1 MTGTSIH
8 HPIPMDSQ
16 NIGSALGGK
25 SRDGLAPPPTLLH
38 GEFPLDIMTMNQE
51 SRGSPTPEDVTS
63 TNVPNPFGINS
74 VKNLVKSTEMTA
86 VNWSSPQYERSS
98 FNVPTQVISGSIS
111 VPNPFQ
117 SSKPEAVVPS
127 AGICSANSEE
137 AGSPKAAPSSLGH
150 DNSVLKQG
158 KGNSKTATSPT
169 NRRQK
174 RLERNRESAR
184 LSRRRRKQYLEILE
198 EKVKNLSVE
207 MDIGRRSQVAV
218 AVDTVKEKK
227 RHALASTDPSGIKS
241 VQSQLNST
249 SLELRVAGTFVSQQI
264 KSMSMPPHIKFLLW
278 LSLQNDSFF
287 RGGRAASE
295 RLSAARIGERML
307 SSGNCKV
314 PPAHG
319 MWPLFCNEVGLSY
332 DQEEKVRQ
340 FQRNLVASDESWLER
355 HTASSSLHLA
365 NSIDDCH
372 QSISHCIGQRQSS
385 ILKCL
390 DDEQKKK
397 FLSWADKNTERIAA
411 ATASEKIEGEPENC
425 GGLKIE
431 EKNHDAA
438 NMYILN
444 DRVQTILSGL
454 YRPAPLVDER
464 TLKRFGRRP
473 SFESLGSSL
482 GQDKKD
488 GDSSLSLEGSFPSSG
503 SLKRSASMLS
513 DMDEED
519 RPQISCVPE
528 EAEKAAKATVDSVLG
543 FVKDIIPKPRALPVA
558 PTTCNQ
564 SFTMPPPPNKDLVNA
579 QAQGTLPNTAAPL
592 NPTGVLQIL
601 PSHIMSQVQPM
612 SQAPALIP
620 ACNPCHT
627 APQAQ
632 QTYESHQIPQIPAF
646 LPPQLNVVPEEG
658 FLSNNVA
665 EDFLFD
671 LAEEDWA
678 IGEGFE
684 MDT

>member
-16 NIGSALGGK
+16 NLGSGLNVKTA
-25 SRDGLAPPPTLLH
+25 DGLAPPPSLLH
-38 GEFPLDIMTMNQE
+38 GEFQVDITTTMNRDNHV
-51 SRGSPTPEDVTS
+51 SATPESVTS
-63 TNVPNPFGINS
+63 TEVPNPFGMNNMKDL
-74 VKNLVKSTEMTA
+74 VKNNEMTA
-86 VNWSSPQYERSS
+86 INWSSSQYEGSNL
-98 FNVPTQVISGSIS
+98 NVPNKVISSTIP

-117 SSKPEAVVPS
+117 SNNPEVIIPS
-127 AGICSANSEE
+127 SDMCSMKSEE
-137 AGSPKAAPSSLGH
+137 ADSMNGAPSSSG
-150 DNSVLKQG
+150 NSASSGGKQG
-158 KGNSKTATSPT
+158 KGSSKTTTSPN

-198 EKVKNLSVE
+198 EKVRNLSVE
-207 MDIGRRSQVAV
+207 MDKGRRNQVTI

-227 RHALASTDPSGIKS
+227 RAALASTDPLAFKG
-241 VQSQLNST
+241 VENNLNST

-264 KSMSMPPHIKFLLW
+264 KSLSMAPNVKFLLW
-278 LSLQNDSFF
+278 LSLQNDAFF

-307 SSGNCKV
+307 SSGNCIV

-340 FQRNLVASDESWLER
+340 FQRTLVASHESWLHR
-355 HTASSSLHLA
+355 HTASSSVHLA
-365 NSIDDCH
+365 NSIDVCH
-372 QSISHCIGQRQSS
+372 QSLSHCIGQRQMSV
-385 ILKCL
+385 LKCL
-390 DDEQKKK
+390 SDDQKKK
-397 FLSWADKNTERIAA
+397 FLSWADKNTDRITA
-411 ATASEKIEGEPENC
+411 ATKGEITPKTDDKF
-425 GGLKIE
+425 KIE

-444 DRVQTILSGL
+444 NRVQAILSGL
-454 YRPAPLVDER
+454 YRPTPLVDTT

-473 SFESLGSSL
+473 SFESLGSTL

-488 GDSSLSLEGSFPSSG
+488 VDGSSSLERSFSSSG

-513 DMDEED
+513 DMDEEE

-528 EAEKAAKATVDSVLG
+528 EAEKAARVTVDSALG
-543 FVKDIIPKPRALPVA
+543 FVKDLIPKPRAPSVVSQV
-558 PTTCNQ
+558 CNQ
-564 SFTMPPPPNKDLVNA
+564 SFTMPPLPNKDPANLQTQHA
-579 QAQGTLPNTAAPL
+579 LPNT
-592 NPTGVLQIL
+592 NPPFEPGVQQIL
-601 PSHIMSQVQPM
+601 PSHPSNQVQPIP
-612 SQAPALIP
+612 QGPALIH
-620 ACNPCHT
+620 ASNPRH
-627 APQAQ
+627 PGHQVQ
-632 QTYESHQIPQIPAF
+632 HTYESRQNPQMPTY

-658 FLSNNVA
+658 FLSNSVA